1 MKLKRPNLNA
11 DPHAERYLS
20 VHKNRTGCGIS
31 TAMADAIDA
40 EGGKYLHFAI
50 DDQRRPWLA
59 VLEEQTGQCEPE
71 IRDNSGCQ
79 VLSKGS
85 QVYFE
90 GSLQTRSWEDDN
102 GNTRYSTEVKA
113 REMMFLDSNR
123 QSTVSSPDQTGQA
136 PQKTQPEDPFESDD
150 RLPF

>member
-1 MKLKRPNLNA
+1 MSRGVNKVTLIGNLGD
-11 DPHAERYLS
+11 DPELRH
-20 VHKNRTGCGIS
+20 TGSG
-31 TAMADAIDA
+31 TAVCNMS
-40 EGGKYLHFAI
+40 
-50 DDQRRPWLA
+50 LA
-59 VLEEQTGQCEPE
+59 TNESYTDSDGNEVQNTEWHDVVAWGRLGEVCNEY
-71 IRDNSGCQ
+71 
-79 VLSKGS
+79 LSKGS

-136 PQKTQPEDPFESDD
+136 PQKTQPEDPFEPDD
-150 RLPF
+150 QLPF